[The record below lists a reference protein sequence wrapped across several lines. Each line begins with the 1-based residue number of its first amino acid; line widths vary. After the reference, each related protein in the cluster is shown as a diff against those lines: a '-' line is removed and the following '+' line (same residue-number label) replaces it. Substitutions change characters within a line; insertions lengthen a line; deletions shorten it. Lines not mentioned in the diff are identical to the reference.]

1 MLAGQFCKREHA
13 LGYHRGEWSGYAAVQ
28 YVHTT
33 MFHKSLC
40 VQRKSCSLLRCSY
53 SPSFRLIGLSNG
65 NPLSSNTT
73 FQDEEHPLSLSQQLS
88 KKFQNTNH
96 RRRIRAMCACYLA
109 STSFSRKQPRKLDEL
124 GIANRRHH
132 FSKHLTVKMTCA
144 DYRSEDSDIG
154 GTGVD
159 SFLSSEGPSE
169 VVIGKHVEQRKPW
182 WEQFPK
188 RWVIVLLCFAAFL
201 LCNMDRVSASLFFSH
216 NVLVPNVKYSE

>member
-1 MLAGQFCKREHA
+1 
-13 LGYHRGEWSGYAAVQ
+13 
-28 YVHTT
+28 
-33 MFHKSLC
+33 
-40 VQRKSCSLLRCSY
+40 
-53 SPSFRLIGLSNG
+53 
-65 NPLSSNTT
+65 
-73 FQDEEHPLSLSQQLS
+73 
-88 KKFQNTNH
+88 
-96 RRRIRAMCACYLA
+96 MCACYLA

-132 FSKHLTVKMTCA
+132 FSKHLTVKMTRA